1 MDRATFIET
10 LHAGRAEWE
19 ALLAE
24 VGEARMLQPGAA
36 GEWSVKDV
44 IAHVTWGEREMVGV
58 MRAHALVGSDLW
70 NLPEDERNAIMIAGQ
85 RDRPLH
91 DVLTEERQVYA
102 QFVEQVQAL
111 PDEDFTDARRFREM
125 PEQWLSGFPGR
136 FWVGLMVFR
145 ERLNLR
151 QIVGMVVIL
160 GGICL
165 LALRPI

>member
-70 NLPEDERNAIMIAGQ
+70 NLPEDERNAIMVAEQ
-85 RDRPLH
+85 RDRRLH

-111 PDEDFTDARRFREM
+111 PDEDFTDSRRFREM
-125 PEQWLSGFPGR
+125 PEQWLPWRVLAGCSFAHY
-136 FWVGLMVFR
+136 
-145 ERLNLR
+145 R
-151 QIVGMVVIL
+151 QHMPLIRAWL
-160 GGICL
+160 SS
-165 LALRPI
+165 AT